1 MHERI
6 KFFGPVLLV
15 FWAVLASATGSS
27 PEVPATNVLHM
38 ETINASGKGIPFVEG
53 KGVSLKPFPENIYF
67 YFRIN
72 TNFSQ
77 SPFRIRYKLEGYD
90 KDWIGRSPEGNGEMH
105 LAVRFYSD
113 AGDLVTE
120 KMFVVS
126 GASAGWNGSLEGS
139 LLTHRR
145 ETLVVPPQAARLMV
159 VISSAGPPATLGVY
173 TVANLA
179 VSKISGNSPPTILL
193 QSPFDQQ
200 LHDQA
205 NPNDQT
211 PPGWARDGNG
221 PSMAK
226 IVKLGHEPVTKAFAI
241 LDDSLISHAEW
252 HNTVAAAPRVTP
264 GDQLM
269 IEWNE
274 MFSIGVGN
282 MRLAIYK
289 SLPPGNFQFHVEAV
303 DIMGVPTGD
312 EASIAIRVPP
322 PFWKTYWFWG
332 GVFTIIAGLAIITG
346 RYVVFR
352 KMRLKMLQLEK
363 RHMLEHERMRIAR
376 DIHDDWGAR
385 VTQISLVSAMA
396 RTNSTSLEQSRE
408 NFDQISEMARDL
420 VTALYETVWA
430 VNPENDNL
438 NELGTYLFQMV
449 NKLCERTSCRCRFYI
464 RDLPREII
472 VSSQIRHNICMA
484 VKEAINNIKKH
495 ARAAEITVNMEFTN
509 LRLTISIQDNGCGFE
524 PEGVIAGNGLKN
536 LRQRL
541 QDIGGTCRIESRP
554 GQGTTVQ
561 LQLKIKPADAA

>member
-1 MHERI
+1 MRERI
-6 KFFGPVLLV
+6 IFFGPVLLAG
-15 FWAVLASATGSS
+15 WAGFALATEPLPGVSATHL
-27 PEVPATNVLHM
+27 LHM
-38 ETINASGKGIPFVEG
+38 ETINASGKGIPFVAG
-53 KGVSLKPFPENIYF
+53 KGVSLEPFPEDIYF
-67 YFRIN
+67 YFRID

-77 SPFRIRYKLEGYD
+77 SPIRIRYQLEGYD
-90 KDWIGRSPEGNGEMH
+90 KDWIGRSTEGNGEMH
-105 LAVRFYSD
+105 LAVRFYSE
-113 AGDLVTE
+113 AGDLITE
-120 KMFVVS
+120 KMFVAS
-126 GASAGWNGSLEGS
+126 GASAGWNGSLDGS

-173 TVANLA
+173 TVANLT
-179 VSKISGNSPPTILL
+179 VSKISGNSSPTILL

-200 LHDQA
+200 LRDPA
-205 NPNDQT
+205 NLNDQT
-211 PPGWARDGNG
+211 PPGWVRDGNR

-226 IVKLGHEPVTKAFAI
+226 IVKLGHEPVTQAFGI
-241 LDDSLISHAEW
+241 LDDSLIGHAEW
-252 HNTVAAAPRVTP
+252 HNTMVSAPRVTP
-264 GDQLM
+264 GDQLVV
-269 IEWNE
+269 EWNE

-282 MRLAIYK
+282 TRLAIYK
-289 SLPPGNFQFHVEAV
+289 SLPPGNFQFHVQAV

-312 EASIAIRVPP
+312 ETSISIRVPL

-332 GVFTIIAGLAIITG
+332 GMFTMMAALAIVIGRYAGL
-346 RYVVFR
+346 R

-363 RHMLEHERMRIAR
+363 KHLLEHERMRIAR

-396 RTNSTSLEQSRE
+396 RTNSTSLEESRE
-408 NFDQISEMARDL
+408 NFDRISEMARDL

-464 RDLPREII
+464 QDLPRENI
-472 VSSQIRHNICMA
+472 VPSQIRHNICMA

-495 ARAAEITVNMEFTN
+495 ARATEITVNMAFTN
-509 LRLTISIQDNGCGFE
+509 LSLTISIQDDGCGFE
-524 PEGVIAGNGLKN
+524 PAGIVAGNGLKN
-536 LRQRL
+536 LKQRL
-541 QDIGGTCRIESRP
+541 QDIGGTCWIESRP

-561 LQLKIKPADAA
+561 LQLKIKPADTA